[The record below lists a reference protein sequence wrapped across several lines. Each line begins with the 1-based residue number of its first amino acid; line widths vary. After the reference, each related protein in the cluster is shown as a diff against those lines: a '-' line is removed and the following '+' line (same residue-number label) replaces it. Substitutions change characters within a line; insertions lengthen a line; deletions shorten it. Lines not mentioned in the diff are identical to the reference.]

1 MSEPTTASAPPPMP
15 PRPETAAP
23 AAAGGAP
30 AGDAESKPKNIS
42 RDGQK
47 IADME
52 YYDLL
57 GVAGDASD
65 LELKKAYRKAAIK
78 NHPDKGGD
86 EETFKMIGEA
96 YRVLSD
102 NHLRAD
108 YDKYGK
114 KKPTDEVGLKEATD
128 MFGSLFGGERFVDLI
143 GEISL
148 IKDFSKASEIMMTD
162 EEREELEKQM
172 KAEHQKGN
180 GNESVEATPP
190 PATASTASEGAEAAA
205 AAAAAAPGA
214 TEASVAEAKKKEE
227 ARQKQKLTA
236 EQREKLEALEKEK
249 EENERKRVEE
259 LSQKLKDRIRPF
271 VEAKNPGD
279 KDDSE
284 TQIFERKMREEA
296 EDLKL
301 ESFGVELLH
310 AIGNVYLM
318 KSTSWIK
325 TKQHKFLGLSG
336 FMSRMK
342 EKGAVVKETWGM
354 LGSALNV
361 KASMDEL
368 ARRQEKG
375 EIPED
380 ELRALEQDM
389 SGKMLLATWRGTRF
403 EVSSVLRQV
412 CDNVLNEKGVDD
424 KVLLNRARAIAF
436 LGVIYKDV
444 QPDEG
449 DDERRELERLVA
461 EAAGKN
467 KKKAKKDKHHGAKHS
482 GTSTPVV

>member
-1 MSEPTTASAPPPMP
+1 MSEPTT
-15 PRPETAAP
+15 P
-23 AAAGGAP
+23 AAAVPETVTAP
-30 AGDAESKPKNIS
+30 ESADSKPTNIS

-65 LELKKAYRKAAIK
+65 IELKKAYRKAAIK

-172 KAEHQKGN
+172 KAENQK
-180 GNESVEATPP
+180 GNESVEATPS
-190 PATASTASEGAEAAA
+190 ASSASEGADAAA

-214 TEASVAEAKKKEE
+214 TEASVAEARKKEE
-227 ARQKQKLTA
+227 AKQKQKLTA
-236 EQREKLEALEKEK
+236 EQKEKLEALEKEK

-259 LSQKLKDRIRPF
+259 LTQKLKDRIRPF

-310 AIGNVYLM
+310 AIGNVYFM
-318 KSTSWIK
+318 KATSWIK

-342 EKGAVVKETWGM
+342 ERGAVVKETWGM

-375 EIPED
+375 EIPEE

-403 EVSSVLRQV
+403 EISSILRQV

-424 KVLLNRARAIAF
+424 KTLLNRARAIAF
-436 LGVIYKDV
+436 LGVIYKEV

-461 EAAGKN
+461 EAAGK
-467 KKKAKKDKHHGAKHS
+467 KKKGKKDKASKA
-482 GTSTPVV
+482 

>member
-1 MSEPTTASAPPPMP
+1 MADAAS
-15 PRPETAAP
+15 TSTP
-23 AAAGGAP
+23 AAAAPP
-30 AGDAESKPKNIS
+30 AGAAAPTEPTGPRDIS
-42 RDGQK
+42 RDGAK

-57 GVAGDASD
+57 GVRGDASD
-65 LELKKAYRKAAIK
+65 LDLKKAYRKAAIK

-148 IKDFSKASEIMMTD
+148 IKDFGKASEIMMT
-162 EEREELEKQM
+162 EEEKEELEAQM
-172 KAEHQKGN
+172 KAEHKKVNPTEGPAA
-180 GNESVEATPP
+180 VDATKTTDLP
-190 PATASTASEGAEAAA
+190 AEAATAGDA
-205 AAAAAAPGA
+205 AARKAAEAGA
-214 TEASVAEAKKKEE
+214 SPEEVAEVKKKED
-227 ARQKQKLTA
+227 AKQKQKLTP
-236 EQREKLEALEKEK
+236 EQKAQLEALEKEK

-259 LSQKLKDRIRPF
+259 LSEKLKERIRPF
-271 VEAKNPGD
+271 VDARKPGD
-279 KDDSE
+279 KDDSQ
-284 TQIFERKMREEA
+284 TQIFERKMKEEA

-310 AIGNVYLM
+310 AIGNIYVM
-318 KSTSWIK
+318 KATTFIK
-325 TKQHKFLGLSG
+325 TKKHSMLGFGG
-336 FMSRMK
+336 FMGRMK
-342 EKGAVVKETWGM
+342 ERGAVVKETWGM

-403 EVSSVLRQV
+403 EISGILRQV
-412 CDNVLNEKGVDD
+412 CDKVLHEKGVGD
-424 KVLLNRARAIAF
+424 KVLFNRAQAILF
-436 LGVIYKDV
+436 LGMIYKSV
-444 QPDEG
+444 QPDES

-461 EAAGKN
+461 DAAGKN
-467 KKKAKKDKHHGAKHS
+467 KKKGKKDTKKFGGATTPTTGAAAS
-482 GTSTPVV
+482 AST

>member
-1 MSEPTTASAPPPMP
+1 MADAAPTSTP
-15 PRPETAAP
+15 AP
-23 AAAGGAP
+23 AAAGAAAP
-30 AGDAESKPKNIS
+30 SEPPTARDIS
-42 RDGQK
+42 RDGAK

-57 GVAGDASD
+57 GVRGDASD

-148 IKDFSKASEIMMTD
+148 IKDFGKASEIMMT
-162 EEREELEKQM
+162 EEEKEELEAQM
-172 KAEHQKGN
+172 KAEHKKANPTSEGPAAVDA
-180 GNESVEATPP
+180 SRSDLPSEAT
-190 PATASTASEGAEAAA
+190 TAGDAAAQKAAEA
-205 AAAAAAPGA
+205 GA
-214 TEASVAEAKKKEE
+214 TSEEIAEAKRKED
-227 ARQKQKLTA
+227 AKQKQKLTP
-236 EQREKLEALEKEK
+236 EQKAKLEEFEKEK
-249 EENERKRVEE
+249 EENERKRVED
-259 LSQKLKDRIRPF
+259 LAQKLKDRIRPF
-271 VEAKNPGD
+271 VEARKPGD

-284 TQIFERKMREEA
+284 TQIFERKMKEEA

-310 AIGNVYLM
+310 AIGNIYIM
-318 KSTSWIK
+318 KATTFIK
-325 TKQHKFLGLSG
+325 TKKHSFLGFGG

-342 EKGAVVKETWGM
+342 ERGAVVKETWGM

-403 EVSSVLRQV
+403 EISGILRQV
-412 CDNVLNEKGVDD
+412 CDKVLNEKGVSD
-424 KVLLNRARAIAF
+424 KVLFNRAQAIMF
-436 LGVIYKDV
+436 LGMIYKSV

-467 KKKAKKDKHHGAKHS
+467 KKKSKKDKKVS
-482 GTSTPVV
+482 GTSTPTGAAASAST

>member
-1 MSEPTTASAPPPMP
+1 MADATATTSAPAAAPAPGAAAPSEPTTA
-15 PRPETAAP
+15 R
-23 AAAGGAP
+23 
-30 AGDAESKPKNIS
+30 DIS
-42 RDGQK
+42 RDGAK

-57 GVAGDASD
+57 GVRGDASD

-148 IKDFSKASEIMMTD
+148 IKDFGKASEIMMT
-162 EEREELEKQM
+162 EEEKEELEAQM
-172 KAEHQKGN
+172 KAEHKKANASETPAAVDAQKTDLPA
-180 GNESVEATPP
+180 EAT
-190 PATASTASEGAEAAA
+190 TAGEAAA
-205 AAAAAAPGA
+205 QKAAEAGA
-214 TEASVAEAKKKEE
+214 SHEEIAEAKRKED
-227 ARQKQKLTA
+227 AKQKQKLTP
-236 EQREKLEALEKEK
+236 EQKAKLEELEKEK

-259 LSQKLKDRIRPF
+259 LVQKLKDRIRPF
-271 VEAKNPGD
+271 VEARNPGD

-284 TQIFERKMREEA
+284 TQIFERKMKEEA

-310 AIGNVYLM
+310 AIGNIYVM
-318 KSTSWIK
+318 KATTWIK
-325 TKQHKFLGLSG
+325 TKKHSFLGFGG

-342 EKGAVVKETWGM
+342 ERGAVVKETWGM

-403 EVSSVLRQV
+403 EISGILRQV
-412 CDNVLNEKGVDD
+412 CDKVLNEKGVSD
-424 KVLLNRARAIAF
+424 KVLFNRAQAIMF
-436 LGVIYKDV
+436 LGMIYKAV

-467 KKKAKKDKHHGAKHS
+467 KKKGRKDKKAS
-482 GTSTPVV
+482 GTTTPTGAAAAGASSSK

>member
-1 MSEPTTASAPPPMP
+1 MADAASTSTPAPAAAAGSAPTEPTTA
-15 PRPETAAP
+15 R
-23 AAAGGAP
+23 
-30 AGDAESKPKNIS
+30 DIS
-42 RDGQK
+42 RDGAK

-57 GVAGDASD
+57 GVRGDASD

-148 IKDFSKASEIMMTD
+148 IKDFGKASEIMMT
-162 EEREELEKQM
+162 EEEKEELEAQM
-172 KAEHQKGN
+172 KADHKKAN
-180 GNESVEATPP
+180 PTDAPASVD
-190 PATASTASEGAEAAA
+190 
-205 AAAAAAPGA
+205 AAAAAPKTDLPTEATTAGDAAARKAAEAGA
-214 TEASVAEAKKKEE
+214 TSEEIAEAKKKED
-227 ARQKQKLTA
+227 AKQKQRLTP
-236 EQREKLEALEKEK
+236 EQKAKLEELEKEK
-249 EENERKRVEE
+249 EENERKRVEDLAE
-259 LSQKLKDRIRPF
+259 KLKERIRPF
-271 VEAKNPGD
+271 VDARKPGD
-279 KDDSE
+279 KDDSQ

-310 AIGNVYLM
+310 AIGNIYVM
-318 KSTSWIK
+318 KATTWIK
-325 TKQHKFLGLSG
+325 TKKHSMLGFGG

-342 EKGAVVKETWGM
+342 ERGAVVKETWGM

-403 EVSSVLRQV
+403 EISGILRQV
-412 CDNVLNEKGVDD
+412 CDKVLNEKGVDSH
-424 KVLLNRARAIAF
+424 VLFNRAQAILF
-436 LGVIYKDV
+436 LGMIYKSV

-467 KKKAKKDKHHGAKHS
+467 KKKGKKDKKSGATTPTTGAAAS
-482 GTSTPVV
+482 ASAST

>member
-1 MSEPTTASAPPPMP
+1 MADAASTSNP
-15 PRPETAAP
+15 AP
-23 AAAGGAP
+23 AAPSEP
-30 AGDAESKPKNIS
+30 ATARDIS
-42 RDGQK
+42 RDGAK

-57 GVAGDASD
+57 GVRGDASD

-148 IKDFSKASEIMMTD
+148 IKDFGKASEIMMT
-162 EEREELEKQM
+162 EEEKEEFEAQM
-172 KAEHQKGN
+172 KAEHKKANPTAEGPAAVDATKTDLP
-180 GNESVEATPP
+180 SEAT
-190 PATASTASEGAEAAA
+190 TAGDAAAQKAAEA
-205 AAAAAAPGA
+205 GA
-214 TEASVAEAKKKEE
+214 TTEEIAEAKRKED
-227 ARQKQKLTA
+227 AKQKQKLTP
-236 EQREKLEALEKEK
+236 EQKAKLEELEKEK
-249 EENERKRVEE
+249 EENERKRVED
-259 LSQKLKDRIRPF
+259 LAQKLKDRIRPF
-271 VEAKNPGD
+271 VEARKPGD

-284 TQIFERKMREEA
+284 TQIFERKTKEEA

-310 AIGNVYLM
+310 AIGNIYVM
-318 KSTSWIK
+318 KATTWIK
-325 TKQHKFLGLSG
+325 TKKHSLLGFGG

-342 EKGAVVKETWGM
+342 ERGAVVKETWGM

-375 EIPED
+375 EIRED

-403 EVSSVLRQV
+403 EISGILRQV
-412 CDNVLNEKGVDD
+412 CDKVLNEKGVSD
-424 KVLLNRARAIAF
+424 KVLFNRAQAIMF
-436 LGVIYKDV
+436 IGMIYKSV

-449 DDERRELERLVA
+449 DDGRRELERLVA

-467 KKKAKKDKHHGAKHS
+467 KKKGRKDKKVN
-482 GTSTPVV
+482 GTSAPTGAAASAST

>member
-1 MSEPTTASAPPPMP
+1 MADAASTSTPAPAAAAPTEPTTA
-15 PRPETAAP
+15 R
-23 AAAGGAP
+23 
-30 AGDAESKPKNIS
+30 DIS
-42 RDGQK
+42 RDGAK

-57 GVAGDASD
+57 GVRGDASD
-65 LELKKAYRKAAIK
+65 LDLKKAYRKAAIK

-128 MFGSLFGGERFVDLI
+128 MFGSLFGGERFMDLI

-148 IKDFSKASEIMMTD
+148 IKDFGKASEIMMT
-162 EEREELEKQM
+162 EEEKEELEAQM
-172 KAEHQKGN
+172 KAEHKKAN
-180 GNESVEATPP
+180 PTDAPASVDATAAASAAKTDLPSEAT
-190 PATASTASEGAEAAA
+190 TAGDEAARKAAEA
-205 AAAAAAPGA
+205 GA
-214 TEASVAEAKKKEE
+214 TSEEIAEAKKKED
-227 ARQKQKLTA
+227 ARQKQKLTP
-236 EQREKLEALEKEK
+236 EQKAKLEELEKEK

-259 LSQKLKDRIRPF
+259 LAEKLKERIRPF
-271 VEAKNPGD
+271 VDARKPGD
-279 KDDSE
+279 KDDSQ
-284 TQIFERKMREEA
+284 TQIFERKMKEEA

-310 AIGNVYLM
+310 AIGNIYVM
-318 KSTSWIK
+318 KATTWIK
-325 TKQHKFLGLSG
+325 TKKHSFLGFGG

-342 EKGAVVKETWGM
+342 ERGAVVKETWGM

-403 EVSSVLRQV
+403 EISGILRQV
-412 CDNVLNEKGVDD
+412 CDKVLNEKGVND
-424 KVLLNRARAIAF
+424 KVLFNRAQAILF
-436 LGVIYKDV
+436 LGMIYKSV

-461 EAAGKN
+461 DAAGKN
-467 KKKAKKDKHHGAKHS
+467 KKKGKKDKKVGGSTTPTTGAAAS
-482 GTSTPVV
+482 AST

>member
-1 MSEPTTASAPPPMP
+1 MADAVSTSTPAPAAAPSEPTTA
-15 PRPETAAP
+15 R
-23 AAAGGAP
+23 
-30 AGDAESKPKNIS
+30 DIS
-42 RDGQK
+42 RDGAK

-57 GVAGDASD
+57 GVRGDASD

-148 IKDFSKASEIMMTD
+148 IKDFGKASEIMMT
-162 EEREELEKQM
+162 EEEKEELEAQM
-172 KAEHQKGN
+172 KAEHKKAN
-180 GNESVEATPP
+180 PT
-190 PATASTASEGAEAAA
+190 SEGPAAVDATKTDLPSEAKTAGDAAAQKAAEA
-205 AAAAAAPGA
+205 GA
-214 TEASVAEAKKKEE
+214 TTEEIAEAKRKED
-227 ARQKQKLTA
+227 AKQKQKLTP
-236 EQREKLEALEKEK
+236 EQKAKLEEFEKEK
-249 EENERKRVEE
+249 EENERKRVED
-259 LSQKLKDRIRPF
+259 LAQKLKDRIRPF
-271 VEAKNPGD
+271 VEARKPGD

-284 TQIFERKMREEA
+284 TQIFERKMKEEA

-310 AIGNVYLM
+310 AIGNIYVM
-318 KSTSWIK
+318 KATTWIK
-325 TKQHKFLGLSG
+325 TKKHSFLGFGG

-342 EKGAVVKETWGM
+342 ERGVVVKETWGM

-368 ARRQEKG
+368 VRRQEKG

-403 EVSSVLRQV
+403 EISGILRQV
-412 CDNVLNEKGVDD
+412 VDKVLNEKGVSD
-424 KVLLNRARAIAF
+424 KVLFNRAQAIMF
-436 LGVIYKDV
+436 IGMIYKSV

-467 KKKAKKDKHHGAKHS
+467 KKKGKKDKKVS
-482 GTSTPVV
+482 GTSTPTGAAASAST

>member
-1 MSEPTTASAPPPMP
+1 MADAATPTQP
-15 PRPETAAP
+15 TAAP
-23 AAAGGAP
+23 AAEKTTAA
-30 AGDAESKPKNIS
+30 NIS
-42 RDGQK
+42 RDGAK

-52 YYDLL
+52 YYELL
-57 GVAGDASD
+57 GVRGDATD

-86 EETFKMIGEA
+86 EETFKMVGEA

-102 NHLRAD
+102 NNLRAD

-128 MFGSLFGGERFVDLI
+128 MFGALFGGERFMDLI

-148 IKDFSKASEIMMTD
+148 IKDFGKASEIMMT
-162 EEREELEKQM
+162 EEEKEELEAQM
-172 KAEHQKGN
+172 KADHKKVN
-180 GNESVEATPP
+180 GEDSS
-190 PATASTASEGAEAAA
+190 ATADASAASTSASAVDAAGKKAAEA
-205 AAAAAAPGA
+205 GGS
-214 TEASVAEAKKKEE
+214 TSEVAEAKKKEE
-227 ARQKQKLTA
+227 LKQKQKMTP
-236 EQREKLEALEKEK
+236 EQKAKLEEFEKEK
-249 EENERKRVEE
+249 EANERKRVED
-259 LSQKLKDRIRPF
+259 LTQKLKDRIRPF

-284 TQIFERKMREEA
+284 TQLFERKMKEEA

-310 AIGNVYLM
+310 AIGHCYTM
-318 KSTSWIK
+318 KATTWIK
-325 TKQHKFLGLSG
+325 TKKHSFLGFGG

-342 EKGAVVKETWGM
+342 ERGSVVKETWGM

-368 ARRQEKG
+368 AKRQEKG

-403 EVSSVLRQV
+403 EVSGILRQV
-412 CDNVLNEKGVDD
+412 CDNVLNEKGVSD
-424 KVLLNRARAIAF
+424 KVLFNRAQAILF
-436 LGVIYKDV
+436 LGMIYKAV

-467 KKKAKKDKHHGAKHS
+467 KKKSKKDKKAG
-482 GTSTPVV
+482 GTASPATAAAH